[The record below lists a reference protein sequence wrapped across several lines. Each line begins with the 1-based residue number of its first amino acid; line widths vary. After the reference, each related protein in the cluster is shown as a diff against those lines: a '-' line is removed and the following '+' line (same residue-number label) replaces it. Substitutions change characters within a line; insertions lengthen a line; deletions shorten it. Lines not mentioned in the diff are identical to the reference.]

1 MVRFKKRY
9 FVLEFERAK
18 HINQSKTYFDV
29 EPLNS
34 KDIDIANAVKDKVQ
48 ELHGDFGR
56 ASITVGFKVIYANTT
71 TRLVIIRCRHGSHRL
86 VASALPFVTK
96 IRSEAVVGQLL
107 YTGATIKHCQ
117 MFMTKRQSLQVTM
130 AKKWLADKQKFD
142 KEKLEEKIMDIRQ
155 IDPC

>member
-9 FVLEFERAK
+9 FVVEFERAQ
-18 HINQSKTYFDV
+18 HINQSNQYFDM

-56 ASITVGFKVIYANTT
+56 SSISVGFKVIYANFP
-71 TRLVIIRCRHGSHRL
+71 TRLVIIRSRHGPHRL

-96 IRSEAVVGQLL
+96 IRSEGVVGQLL

-117 MFMTKRQSLQVTM
+117 IFMVRRQTRQLEM
-130 AKKWLADKQKFD
+130 AKKWLDKKNTINQ
-142 KEKLEEKIMDIRQ
+142 EKLKDDIMDIRQ
-155 IDPC
+155 IDPY

>member
-9 FVLEFERAK
+9 FVVEFERAQ
-18 HINQSKTYFDV
+18 HINQSKEYFDL
-29 EPLNS
+29 EPLHS

-56 ASITVGFKVIYANTT
+56 ASISVGFKVIYANTT
-71 TRLVIIRCRHGSHRL
+71 TRLVIIRCRHGPHRL

-96 IRSEAVVGQLL
+96 IRNEGVVGQLL

-117 MFMTKRQSLQVTM
+117 LFMVRRQTRQLEMAKNWM
-130 AKKWLADKQKFD
+130 AKKKVNQEQL
-142 KEKLEEKIMDIRQ
+142 KENIMEIRQ